1 MLDAVYMLYPQIIY
15 YIGCCVRLL
24 YAETTQLRL
33 RLPELRNE
41 PDQS

>member
-24 YAETTQLRL
+24 YAETTRL

-41 PDQS
+41 PDQF